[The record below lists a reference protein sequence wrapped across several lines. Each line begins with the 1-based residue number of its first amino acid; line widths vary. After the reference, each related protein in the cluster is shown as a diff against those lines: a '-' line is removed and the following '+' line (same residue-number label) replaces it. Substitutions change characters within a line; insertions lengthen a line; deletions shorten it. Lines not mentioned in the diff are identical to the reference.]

1 MLKLICNKEECGN
14 KDIVYYMPEVTNPSM
29 CGGCKQ
35 GIVPIEMSQAEYDDV
50 FDYDPFAIIPM
61 NGGI

>member
-1 MLKLICNKEECGN
+1 MLKLICNQNECAN
-14 KDIVYYMPEVTNPSM
+14 KNIPYYMKEATNPSM

-35 GIVPIEMSQAEYDDV
+35 SIIPVEMSQEEFDVV
-50 FDYDPFAIIPM
+50 FDYDPFATI